1 MIQTLWSNGVLGTM
15 ERLSLCSF
23 LNTGHDVHLYTYEEV
38 KNVPSGVT
46 IKDGNE
52 IIDQEFLDYRRFI
65 NHGTF
70 ADFFRYALL
79 LKKGGWWVDSDVV
92 ALKPFNFPEEYVF
105 GCMGPY
111 PYPEPVVKVRGLRRP
126 PRPDPPVYE
135 EKWPG
140 AWVCNAVMKAPAGS
154 KLMKYLW
161 DECLQCDPAN
171 IRWSEQVGP
180 KLLDKAV
187 RLFSLHAFVRN
198 TKYFN
203 PIAPEH
209 VRQFVDPNI
218 TWEFPKETYAVHFWN
233 DMWSGRLNYAE
244 EETWKITGCPPI
256 LQNKE
261 NVVKG
266 SLYGNLAER
275 YLV

>member
-1 MIQTLWSNGVLGTM
+1 M
-15 ERLSLCSF
+15 ERLSLSSF
-23 LNTGHDVHLYTYEEV
+23 LKTGHDVHLYTYEDV
-38 KNVPSGVT
+38 KNIPSGVVV
-46 IKDGNE
+46 KDGNE
-52 IIDQEFLDYRRFI
+52 IIDHSFLDYRKFI

-79 LKKGGWWVDSDVV
+79 LKRGGWWVDSDIV
-92 ALKPFNFPEEYVF
+92 ALKPFDFPEHYVF

-111 PYPEPVVKVRGLRRP
+111 PYPEPVNKVRGLRRP
-126 PRPDPPVYE
+126 PRPDPPDIE

-154 KLMKYLW
+154 WIMKYLW

-187 RLFSLHAFVRN
+187 RKFSLHDFVKN

-209 VRQFVDPNI
+209 VRQFVDPDI
-218 TWEFPKETYAVHFWN
+218 TWDLPGHTYAIHFWN

-261 NVVKG
+261 IVVKG
-266 SLYGNLAER
+266 SLYGNLVER
-275 YLV
+275 YLS